1 MKFSNLAKTYA
12 LATQGFFSMA
22 IMTGLGF
29 LIGYL
34 INKKSVLPVILAV
47 CGLLIG
53 LFIFVSYLLYII
65 KLDEKGKKKNDKG
78 TKD

>member
-12 LATQGFFSMA
+12 IATQGFFSLV
-22 IMTGLGF
+22 IMTGLGY

-34 INKKSVLPVILAV
+34 IDKKSILPVILAV
-47 CGLLIG
+47 VGLLIG

-65 KLDEKGKKKNDKG
+65 KQDEKEKKKNDKG